1 MAINIISNPNS
12 VVSAFNQMA
21 FNVSSTQ
28 AGQTNFNFLADVY
41 VSGITNAVSRIA
53 IPKQPSVNTC
63 LIDASPILK
72 NYVKNDFFN
81 VNDSFNYC
89 EANINSRVKYYVQ
102 FGELYDVSGIPT
114 IYDNLRRFPTSG
126 SNTAVNSIFDFE
138 DFNTNVWNGYDVSG
152 FGFLTE
158 IPERITIEQG
168 QELRLSFYDPSNLI
182 RYVYCD
188 NVPEDSISANKV
200 SGEFLYNVNVK
211 NCLDYVGVNTIGTH
225 TITLAKLVSG
235 DVIAVKTITI
245 EIVAACSKFDTIRLH
260 WLNNLG
266 GWDSYNFT
274 KQSLKSMDI
283 DRKQFKKMQSINYS
297 KSDRLKTNY
306 NTTITDKLQINSDWI
321 SDEMADWFQ
330 GLLTSPIVYLER
342 GTDNFIAVNIT
353 NSNYLIQNYLNARK
367 LHNLQLEIEYSY
379 NRYTQSQ

>member
-63 LIDASPILK
+63 LIDTSPILK

-81 VNDSFNYC
+81 VSGSNYC
-89 EANINSRVKYYVQ
+89 EPNINSRVKYYVQ
-102 FGELYDVSGIPT
+102 FGELYDVSGVPT

-126 SNTAVNSIFDFE
+126 SNTAVNSIFGFE
-138 DFNTNVWNGYDVSG
+138 QFNTNVWNGYDVSG

-168 QELRLSFYDPSNLI
+168 QELRLSFYDPNDLVKKILVNVSNTITL
-182 RYVYCD
+182 
-188 NVPEDSISANKV
+188 SKT
-200 SGEFLYNVNVK
+200 SGEFLYNVNIK
-211 NCLDYVGVNTIGTH
+211 NCLDLFSLNDIGTKN
-225 TITLAKLVSG
+225 IILATNSY
-235 DVIAVKTITI
+235 VIKTIFI
-245 EIVAACSKFDTIRLH
+245 DIVAACSKFDTIRLH

-274 KQSLKSMDI
+274 KQSIKAMDI
-283 DRKQFKKMQSINYS
+283 ERKQFKKMMSIGYS

-306 NTTITDKLQINSDWI
+306 NTTIIDKLQINSDWI
-321 SDEMADWFQ
+321 SDDMADWFQ

-342 GTDNFIAVNIT
+342 GADNFVSVNIS
-353 NSNYLIQNYLNARK
+353 NSSYLIQEYLNGRK
-367 LHNLQLEIEYSY
+367 LHNLQLDIEYSY
-379 NRYTQSQ
+379 NRYSQSL

>member
-41 VSGITNAVSRIA
+41 VSGINTAVSRIA

-81 VNDSFNYC
+81 VNTQFDYC
-89 EANINSRVKYYVQ
+89 EPNLNSRVKYYVQ
-102 FGELYDVSGIPT
+102 FGELYDVSGVPT

-126 SNTAVNSIFDFE
+126 SNTAVNSIFGFE
-138 DFNTNVWNGYDVSG
+138 QFNTNVWDGYEVSG

-158 IPERITIEQG
+158 IPERITIEKDQA
-168 QELRLSFYDPSNLI
+168 LRLSFYDPNDLVKKILVNVSNTITL
-182 RYVYCD
+182 
-188 NVPEDSISANKV
+188 SKT
-200 SGEFLYNVNVK
+200 SGEFLYNVNIK
-211 NCLDYVGVNTIGTH
+211 NCLDLFSLNDIGTKN
-225 TITLAKLVSG
+225 IILATNSS
-235 DVIAVKTITI
+235 VIKTIFI
-245 EIVAACSKFDTIRLH
+245 DIVEPCSKFDTIRLH

-274 KQSLKSMDI
+274 KQSIKAMDI
-283 DRKQFKKMQSINYS
+283 ERKQFKKMQSINYS

-306 NTTITDKLQINSDWI
+306 NTTIIDKLQINSDWI

-342 GTDNFIAVNIT
+342 GYDNFVSVNIT
-353 NSNYLIQNYLNARK
+353 NSEYLIQQYLNGRK
-367 LHNLQLEIEYSY
+367 IHNLQLDIEYSY
-379 NRYTQSQ
+379 NRYSQSL

>member
-28 AGQTNFNFLADVY
+28 AGQPNFNFLADVY

-63 LIDASPILK
+63 LVDISPILK
-72 NYVKNDFFN
+72 NYVKNDLFN
-81 VNDSFNYC
+81 VDGGLGYC
-89 EANINSRVKYYVQ
+89 EPNLNSRVKYYVQ
-102 FGELYDVSGIPT
+102 FGELYDVSGVPT
-114 IYDNLRRFPTSG
+114 IYDNLRRFPASG

-158 IPERITIEQG
+158 IPERITIQAG

-182 RYVYCD
+182 RYLYVDGIY
-188 NVPEDSISANKV
+188 EDLITANKV

-211 NCLDYVGVNTIGTH
+211 NCLEFVGLNTIGTH
-225 TITLAKLVSG
+225 TITLANSFVA
-235 DVIAVKTITI
+235 AVKTITI

-274 KQSLKSMDI
+274 KQSIKSMDI
-283 DRKQFKKMQSINYS
+283 ERKQYKKMQSINYS

-306 NTTITDKLQINSDWI
+306 NTTIIDKLQINSDWI
-321 SDEMADWFQ
+321 SDDMSDWFQ

-353 NSNYLIQNYLNARK
+353 NSNYLIQQYLNGRK
-367 LHNLQLEIEYSY
+367 LHNLQLDIEYSY

>member
-28 AGQTNFNFLADVY
+28 AGQSNFNFIADVY

-81 VNDSFNYC
+81 VNGASIYC
-89 EANINSRVKYYVQ
+89 EPNLNSRVKYYVQ
-102 FGELYDVSGIPT
+102 FGELYDVSGVPT
-114 IYDNLRRFPTSG
+114 IYDNLRRFPTSA
-126 SNTAVNSIFDFE
+126 SNTAVNSIFGFE
-138 DFNTNVWNGYDVSG
+138 QFNTNVWNGYDVSG
-152 FGFLTE
+152 FGFLTN

-182 RYVYCD
+182 RYIYVDGVYED
-188 NVPEDSISANKV
+188 YIVPNKV
-200 SGEFLYNVNVK
+200 SGEYLYNVNIK
-211 NCLDYVGVNTIGTH
+211 NCLGISDPYQTIGTH
-225 TITLAKLVSG
+225 TITLANSFVA
-235 DVIAVKTITI
+235 AVKTITI
-245 EIVAACSKFDTIRLH
+245 EIVAKCSKFDTIRLH

-274 KQSLKSMDI
+274 KQSIKAMDI
-283 DRKQFKKMQSINYS
+283 ERKQFKKMMSIRYS

-306 NTTITDKLQINSDWI
+306 NTTIIDKLQINSDWI
-321 SDEMADWFQ
+321 SDDMADWFQ

-342 GTDNFIAVNIT
+342 GSDNFVSINIT
-353 NSNYLIQNYLNARK
+353 NSSYLIQEYLNGRK
-367 LHNLQLEIEYSY
+367 LHNLQLDIEYSY
-379 NRYTQSQ
+379 NRYSQSL

>member
-28 AGQTNFNFLADVY
+28 AGQSNFNFIADVY

-63 LIDASPILK
+63 LIDTSPILK
-72 NYVKNDFFN
+72 NYVKNDFSN
-81 VNDSFNYC
+81 VNGASIYC
-89 EANINSRVKYYVQ
+89 EPNLNSRVKYYVQ
-102 FGELYDVSGIPT
+102 FGELYDVSGVPT

-126 SNTAVNSIFDFE
+126 SNTAVNSIFGFE
-138 DFNTNVWNGYDVSG
+138 QFNTNVWNGYDVSG
-152 FGFLTE
+152 FGFLTN

-168 QELRLSFYDPSNLI
+168 QELRLSFYDPSNLVKYI
-182 RYVYCD
+182 YVD
-188 NVPEDSISANKV
+188 GDSINLITPNKV
-200 SGEFLYNVNVK
+200 SGEFLYNVNIK
-211 NCLDYVGVNTIGTH
+211 NCLDYIGSNTIGTH
-225 TITLAKLVSG
+225 TITLANSFVA
-235 DVIAVKTITI
+235 AVKTITI
-245 EIVAACSKFDTIRLH
+245 EIVAKCSKFDTIRLH

-274 KQSLKSMDI
+274 KQSIKAMDI
-283 DRKQFKKMQSINYS
+283 ERKQFKKMQSIGYS

-306 NTTITDKLQINSDWI
+306 NTTIIDKLQINSDWI

-342 GTDNFIAVNIT
+342 GNDNFVSVNIT
-353 NSNYLIQNYLNARK
+353 NSSYLIQEYLNGRK
-367 LHNLQLEIEYSY
+367 IHNLQLDIEYSY
-379 NRYTQSQ
+379 NRYSQSL